1 MPRPTGF
8 SPNDFMSE
16 AETMGGLSRRNRYS
30 MHIVPPTSSR
40 FDVPTGKI
48 DFLALT
54 CLLPSKQFA
63 TTENRM
69 YGFSKNIPYDVT
81 YEPILVTMLNPND
94 WSTRKFWDEWIDYIQ
109 NPSSFNMNYY
119 KSMTGQIEISV
130 YDEETTE
137 LNPSQARY
145 TAVLQEAW
153 PERISA
159 YALGYENSDLGNF
172 EISIR
177 YKQWFEKGTNRH
189 VKAGDAGSRNTFA
202 TTTSAHSQA
211 ALDRKIAA
219 ADKGFVSGTTTPKR

>member
-1 MPRPTGF
+1 MTRPTGF
-8 SPNDFMSE
+8 SPSDFMNE
-16 AETMGGLSRRNRYS
+16 VETMGGLSRRNRYS
-30 MHIVPPTSSR
+30 MQIIPPKTFS
-40 FDVPTGKI
+40 VPTGKI
-48 DFLALT
+48 DFLAIS

-94 WSTRKFWDEWIDYIQ
+94 WSTRRFWDEWIDYIQ
-109 NPSSFNMNYY
+109 DPSSFNMRYY

-130 YDEETTE
+130 YDEEATSTTDKP
-137 LNPSQARY
+137 NY

-159 YALGYENSDLGNF
+159 YALGYENSDHGNF

-177 YKQWFEKGTNRH
+177 YKQWYEKGTNRH
-189 VKAGDAGSRNTFA
+189 TKAGDAGSRNTFTR
-202 TTTSAHSQA
+202 TTTGRNVAELAEASSRTH
-211 ALDRKIAA
+211 RT
-219 ADKGFVSGTTTPKR
+219 GTFSP

>member
-1 MPRPTGF
+1 MGRPTGF
-8 SPNDFMSE
+8 SPNEFMSSIE
-16 AETMGGLSRRNRYS
+16 EMGGLSRRNRYS
-30 MHIVPPTSSR
+30 MSITPPTTFS
-40 FDVPTGKI
+40 VPAGKI
-48 DFLALT
+48 DFLAIS

-81 YEPILVTMLNPND
+81 YEPILITMLNPND

-119 KSMTGQIEISV
+119 KNMTGQIEIAV
-130 YDEETTE
+130 YDEEDTV

-159 YALGYENSDLGNF
+159 YALGYENSDHGNF

-177 YKQWFEKGTNRH
+177 YQQWYEKGTTRH
-189 VKAGDAGSRNTFA
+189 DKAKDAGSRNTF
-202 TTTSAHSQA
+202 TTTTHGKNKAELA
-211 ALDRKIAA
+211 TNL
-219 ADKGFVSGTTTPKR
+219 SGTHKTGTNIT

>member
-1 MPRPTGF
+1 MTRPTGF
-8 SPNDFMSE
+8 NPTEFMSSVE
-16 AETMGGLSRRNRYS
+16 EMGGLSRRNRYS
-30 MHIVPPTSSR
+30 MSITPPTSSS
-40 FDVPTGKI
+40 FSIPSGKI
-48 DFLALT
+48 DFLAIS

-63 TTENRM
+63 TTENRI

-94 WSTRKFWDEWIDYIQ
+94 WSTRKFWDEWLDYIQ

-119 KSMTGQIEISV
+119 KNMTGTIEISV

-159 YALGYENSDLGNF
+159 YALGWENTDIGQF

-177 YKQWFEKGTNRH
+177 YKEWTGSTALPPAIQ
-189 VKAGDAGSRNTFA
+189 AGVG
-202 TTTSAHSQA
+202 
-211 ALDRKIAA
+211 
-219 ADKGFVSGTTTPKR
+219 

>member
-1 MPRPTGF
+1 MAGF
-8 SPNDFMSE
+8 STSDFMNKVE
-16 AETMGGLSRRNRYS
+16 KLGGLSRRNRYS
-30 MHIVPPTSSR
+30 MSITPPKTFS
-40 FDVPTGKI
+40 VPTGKI
-48 DFLALT
+48 DFLAIS

-109 NPSSFNMNYY
+109 SPSSFNMNYY
-119 KSMTGQIEISV
+119 KNMTGQIEIAV
-130 YDEETTE
+130 YDEEHTE

-159 YALGYENSDLGNF
+159 YALGYDNSDLGNF

-177 YKQWFEKGTNRH
+177 YKQWYEKGTTRH
-189 VKAGDAGSRNTFA
+189 EKAESTGATKTFIRSTETRTAGDQRR
-202 TTTSAHSQA
+202 
-211 ALDRKIAA
+211 DRRQRER
-219 ADKGFVSGTTTPKR
+219 DEQ

>member
-1 MPRPTGF
+1 MTRPTGF
-8 SPNDFMSE
+8 SPSEFMNE
-16 AETMGGLSRRNRYS
+16 VETMGGLSRRNRYS
-30 MHIVPPTSSR
+30 MHITPPKTFS
-40 FDVPTGKI
+40 VPTGKI
-48 DFLALT
+48 DFLAIS

-81 YEPILVTMLNPND
+81 YEPILVTFLNPND

-109 NPSSFNMNYY
+109 YPDSFNMNYY
-119 KSMTGQIEISV
+119 KNMTGQIEISV

-189 VKAGDAGSRNTFA
+189 EKAADAGSRNTF
-202 TTTSAHSQA
+202 TTTTRAHSQA
-211 ALDRKIAA
+211 ALDRKIA
-219 ADKGFVSGTTTPKR
+219 SGGTHVGGTDAKLIS